1 MSRLTYELFEVYL
14 ARIIFFRVGLLDEV
28 ARLYYF

>member
-1 MSRLTYELFEVYL
+1 MSKLTYELFEVYFV
-14 ARIIFFRVGLLDEV
+14 RVIFLRVGLLAEV